1 MVSMGTRTV
10 VVVVVTPMVE
20 EKEEEKGKESVA
32 SQKSRWSD
40 RETGSTRR
48 MVHDAIMRM

>member
-1 MVSMGTRTV
+1 MVSMGTRRTV

-20 EKEEEKGKESVA
+20 EEEEEAAIEKKGKESVA

-40 RETGSTRR
+40 RETGF
-48 MVHDAIMRM
+48 AKNGA